1 MQTVFSTDQVHARER
16 FDYWHSVACKH
27 IVEHD
32 TIPADRLNF
41 GASIEV
47 GSLGNLELVQF
58 CNSPMRVSHTV
69 AHSSRARPDQL
80 FVCYQ
85 VSGALFITQNARE
98 VTLSAGSLTLIDPLL
113 SYDCGFSDGS
123 KTLVVK
129 VPRLELRARL
139 GRNRELVAR
148 LVRPVRVDDS
158 LTLTLTA
165 MLPSLA
171 AKMAPVTEEMVG
183 NHAVDLI
190 ALSIARTLEGE
201 AVRVSSSKTILLAR
215 IRASIE
221 ARLTNSDLHAQDVA
235 DAVGISIRYANEL
248 LSAQDTSIKQL
259 ILSRRLARCR
269 YALEDPNQDHRT
281 VSEIAYGWGFCDPTH
296 FGRKFKAA
304 YGVTPSEYQLLARR
318 ARLGGNC

>member
-1 MQTVFSTDQVHARER
+1 VQTVFSTDQVHARDR
-16 FDYWHSVACKH
+16 FDYWHSVACKK

-47 GSLGNLELVQF
+47 GGLGNLELVQF
-58 CNSPMRVSHTV
+58 QNSPMQVCHTL
-69 AHSSRARPDQL
+69 AHAARARPDEL

-85 VSGALFITQNARE
+85 VSGELFIAQNARE
-98 VTLSAGSLTLIDPLL
+98 VTLGAGTLTLLDPSLP
-113 SYDCGFSDGS
+113 YDSRFFDGS

-148 LVRPVRVDDS
+148 LVHPARIDDS

-183 NHAVDLI
+183 NHAMDLI

-201 AVRVSSSKTILLAR
+201 AVRVSSSKAVLLAR
-215 IRASIE
+215 IRAAIE
-221 ARLTNSDLHAQDVA
+221 ARLTEPDLHAQDVA
-235 DAVGISIRYANEL
+235 DAVGISVRYANEVL
-248 LSAQDTSIKQL
+248 TSQDTTIKQL
-259 ILSRRLARCR
+259 VLARRLARCR
-269 YALEDPNQDHRT
+269 YALEDPNQAHRT
-281 VSEIAYGWGFCDPTH
+281 VSEIAYGWGFSDLTH

-304 YGVTPSEYQLLARR
+304 YGVTPSEYQALARR
-318 ARLGGNC
+318 ARPAGNC

>member
-16 FDYWHSVACKH
+16 FDYWHSVACKR

-32 TIPADRLNF
+32 TVPADRLNF

-47 GSLGNLELVQF
+47 GGLGNLELVQF
-58 CNSPMRVSHTV
+58 QNSPMRVRHTP
-69 AHSSRARPDQL
+69 AHSARTRSDEL

-85 VSGALFITQNARE
+85 VSGSVFMAQNASE
-98 VTLSAGSLTLIDPLL
+98 VTLSAGTLTLIDPLL
-113 SYDCGFSDGS
+113 PYECRFLDGS

-129 VPRLELRARL
+129 VPRLELRARF

-190 ALSIARTLEGE
+190 ALSIARTLDGT
-201 AVRVSSSKTILLAR
+201 VCVSSSKAILLAR
-215 IRASIE
+215 IRAAIE
-221 ARLTNSDLHAQDVA
+221 ARLTDSKLHVQDVA
-235 DAVGISIRYANEL
+235 DAVGISVRYANEL

-259 ILSRRLARCR
+259 ALTRRLARCR
-269 YALEDPNQDHRT
+269 YALEDPDQAHRT
-281 VSEIAYGWGFCDPTH
+281 VSEIAYGWGFSDLTH

-304 YGVTPSEYQLLARR
+304 YGVTPSEYQALARR
-318 ARLGGNC
+318 ARLGGD